1 MHNLGVLA
9 VSSVAILVVF
19 SMIICSNPPVFGVQ
33 MLKVSPTCGPVGYNV
48 VIDAN
53 GFAPNTNVAWKLVNS
68 KDPSKVPTYA
78 YFLTNAT
85 GGLTEVTVFDDV
97 PVGSYKLLLF
107 NDANNDGKPDP
118 GATLSYANVTMPCP

>member
-1 MHNLGVLA
+1 MSGA
-9 VSSVAILVVF
+9 GILVIF
-19 SMIICSNPPVFGVQ
+19 SMIIIGNPIAFGVQ
-33 MLKVSPTCGPVGYNV
+33 MLKISPTCGPVGYNV

-97 PVGSYKLLLF
+97 PAGSYKLILF
-107 NDANNDGKPDP
+107 NDVNNDGKPDP
-118 GATLSYANVTMPCP
+118 GATISYANVTMPCP

>member
-1 MHNLGVLA
+1 MSGA
-9 VSSVAILVVF
+9 GILVIF
-19 SMIICSNPPVFGVQ
+19 SMIICGNPLVFGVQ
-33 MLKVSPTCGPVGYNV
+33 MLNISPTCGPVGYNV

-78 YFLTNAT
+78 YFMTNAT

-97 PVGSYKLLLF
+97 PAGSYKLILF
-107 NDANNDGKPDP
+107 NDMNNDGKPDP
-118 GATLSYANVTMPCP
+118 GATISYANVTMPCP